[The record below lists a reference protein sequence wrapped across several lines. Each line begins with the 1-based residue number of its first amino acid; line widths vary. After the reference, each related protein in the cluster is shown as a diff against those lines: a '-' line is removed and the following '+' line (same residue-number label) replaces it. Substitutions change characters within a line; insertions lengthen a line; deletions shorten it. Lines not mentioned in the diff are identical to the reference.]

1 MKFVELNNRNKNLK
15 KKILSKIDTI
25 IKSGKFILGP
35 EVYELENK
43 LKRIVKSKYCIST
56 GSGTDALLIAL
67 MASGIKKGDEV
78 ISSPFTFV
86 STIEVIR
93 LLGAIPVFVDIDI
106 KTFNIDE
113 KLIQKKITKKTKAII
128 AVSLFGQPA
137 NFSQINKIAKK
148 KNITVIEDGAQS
160 FGSTHKTKKS
170 CNLSSIG
177 CTSFFPTKTL
187 GGFGD
192 GGACFTN
199 DNKLA
204 KKIFQIRSHGQFK
217 KYNYKLL
224 GINGRLDTIQAGI
237 IIEKLKL
244 FKKELELRNKVAKNY
259 DKLIF
264 KFKNKINI
272 PYIDPLNKSAY
283 AQYSI
288 LLKNREKT
296 IKNFIKRKIPYAI
309 YYPKPI
315 YFYEPYRRFKD
326 ECPVTEK
333 VCKEIISIPMH
344 PYLKES
350 EQKRVILNLI
360 ER

>member
-1 MKFVELNNRNKNLK
+1 M
-15 KKILSKIDTI
+15 
-25 IKSGKFILGP
+25 
-35 EVYELENK
+35 
-43 LKRIVKSKYCIST
+43 
-56 GSGTDALLIAL
+56 
-67 MASGIKKGDEV
+67 
-78 ISSPFTFV
+78 
-86 STIEVIR
+86 
-93 LLGAIPVFVDIDI
+93 
-106 KTFNIDE
+106 
-113 KLIQKKITKKTKAII
+113 
-128 AVSLFGQPA
+128 
-137 NFSQINKIAKK
+137 
-148 KNITVIEDGAQS
+148 IEDGAQS
-160 FGSTHKTKKS
+160 FGSTHKGKNS

-199 DNKLA
+199 NNKLA

-217 KYNYKLL
+217 KYNYKLI

-237 IIEKLKL
+237 ILEKLNI
-244 FKKELELRNKVAKNY
+244 FKKELVLRNKVAKNY

-264 KFKNKINI
+264 KYKKKINI
-272 PYIDPLNKSAY
+272 PYINPSNKSVY

-296 IKNFIKRKIPYAI
+296 IKNFIQKKIPYAI

-315 YFYEPYRRFKD
+315 YFYKPYNKFKRS
-326 ECPVTEK
+326 CPVTEN
-333 VCKEIISIPMH
+333 VCKNIISIPMN

-350 EQKRVILNLI
+350 EQKKIILNLI

>member
-1 MKFVELNNRNKNLK
+1 MKLVELNNKNKSLK
-15 KKILSKIDTI
+15 KKILSKIDKI
-25 IKSGKFILGP
+25 IKSGNFILGP
-35 EVYELENK
+35 EVFELENK
-43 LKRIVKSKYCIST
+43 LKKIVKSKYCITT

-67 MASGIKKGDEV
+67 MAIGVKRGDEV

-93 LLGAIPVFVDIDI
+93 LLGAVPIFVDINI

-113 KLIQKKITKKTKAII
+113 NLIQKKITKKTKAII

-148 KNITVIEDGAQS
+148 KKIIVIEDGAQS
-160 FGSTHKTKKS
+160 FGSTHKGKKS

-199 DNKLA
+199 NKKLA

-217 KYNYKLL
+217 KYNYKLI

-237 IIEKLKL
+237 IIEKLSYFENEVK
-244 FKKELELRNKVAKNY
+244 LRNKVAKNY
-259 DKLIF
+259 DNLIL
-264 KFKNKINI
+264 KFKKKINI
-272 PYIDPLNKSAY
+272 PYINPLNKSAY

-296 IKNFIKRKIPYAI
+296 IKNFIKKKIPYAI

-315 YFYEPYRRFKD
+315 YTYHPYRKFKVK
-326 ECPVTEK
+326 CPVTER

-344 PYLKES
+344 PYIKEA
-350 EQKRVILNLI
+350 EQKKIIMNLI